1 MNRLTFDIDGEL
13 RKGIQYHQSG
23 QLQKAEKIYKRIL
36 KVNPH
41 HSDCLDLLGH
51 IAQKLGKT
59 DIAIDLISQ
68 AIQHSPNNPIY
79 YNNLG
84 TAYKHQGKLDEAI
97 SYYRKALQLK
107 PDLHGVHYNMAS
119 AFQDQGK
126 LDEAIS
132 CYQKALQLKPDYAEG
147 YDNMGLALLEQG
159 KTDEAI
165 SCYRKAVRL
174 RPDWAETYGNM
185 GFALEKKG
193 KLDEAIAAFR
203 RAADLDPLNPSFKYQ
218 IAALTGQTT
227 ETAPTQ
233 YVKELFDQHA
243 NRFEHDLVE
252 KLDYRTPTLLRR
264 SLNSVLKGDVRFQN
278 VIDLGCGTGLSGVEF
293 STISDRLIG
302 IDVSPK
308 MLEEAKKKQIYDV
321 LHAGDM
327 IQFLNGTDERFDL
340 FIAADVLVYIGDLK
354 PVFTAIQN
362 CSSSGAYFAF
372 STESSRGEN
381 YILRKTRRY
390 AHSVSYIE
398 SLAKEYDFV
407 AEICSSEGIRKEQG
421 QWILGNLFILKYL
434 K

>member
-1 MNRLTFDIDGEL
+1 VLPEIPAVKT
-13 RKGIQYHQSG
+13 
-23 QLQKAEKIYKRIL
+23 QKALR
-36 KVNPH
+36 
-41 HSDCLDLLGH
+41 
-51 IAQKLGKT
+51 
-59 DIAIDLISQ
+59 
-68 AIQHSPNNPIY
+68 
-79 YNNLG
+79 
-84 TAYKHQGKLDEAI
+84 
-97 SYYRKALQLK
+97 LK
-107 PDLHGVHYNMAS
+107 PDYAEAYNSMGN

-126 LDEAIS
+126 TDEAIS
-132 CYQKALQLKPDYAEG
+132 CYQKALRLKPDYAEAYNSMG
-147 YDNMGLALLEQG
+147 NAFQDQGKTDEAISCYQKALKLKPDCARVYNSMGGVFQDQGKTDEAISCYQKALKLKPDLAEAYNNMGIALREQG

-165 SCYRKAVRL
+165 ACYRKAVRL

-227 ETAPTQ
+227 EAAPTQ
-233 YVKELFDQHA
+233 YVRELFDQHA

-252 KLDYRTPTLLRR
+252 KLDYRIPTLLRR
-264 SLNSVLKGDVRFQN
+264 SLNSVLKGDGRFQN

-293 STISDRLIG
+293 SAISDRLIG

-308 MLEEAKKKQIYDV
+308 MLEEAKRKQIYDV
-321 LHAGDM
+321 HHAGDM
-327 IQFLNGTDERFDL
+327 IQFLNDTDEKFDL

-398 SLAKEYDFV
+398 SLAKKHDFV